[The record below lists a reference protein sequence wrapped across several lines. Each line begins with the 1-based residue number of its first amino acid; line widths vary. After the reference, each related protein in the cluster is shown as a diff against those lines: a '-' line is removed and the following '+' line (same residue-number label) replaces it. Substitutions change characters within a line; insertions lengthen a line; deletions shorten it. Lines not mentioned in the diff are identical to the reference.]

1 MLFSYFLHFIYNS
14 FNHIIDNN
22 NIYNI
27 IFNNNSNNN
36 NNNNNNNNIS
46 NKIFR
51 IYKKSFIK
59 DPRTIRL
66 VSRINPRSNEEI
78 LKIFSWVER
87 FLLLNIFPFEFFF
100 NLRLILLQGTHFP
113 TTRVFS
119 PKYVVFRRT

>member
-1 MLFSYFLHFIYNS
+1 MLFTYFLHFIYKF

-27 IFNNNSNNN
+27 IFNNNS
-36 NNNNNNNNIS
+36 NNNNNNNIS

-78 LKIFSWVER
+78 LKIFLGLKD
-87 FLLLNIFPFEFFF
+87 F
-100 NLRLILLQGTHFP
+100 
-113 TTRVFS
+113 
-119 PKYVVFRRT
+119 YC